1 MDKNEVFR
9 SFIGAGYYDT
19 LTPSVI
25 LRNLLEN
32 PQWYTP
38 YTPYQAEISQG
49 RLEMLLNFQT
59 MVGDLTGLGF
69 ANASLLDEA
78 TAAAEAVTMCVNL
91 SKKKHTKFF
100 IADDV
105 YPQTVDVVK
114 SRVENYDMDV
124 QFNVKVSDMDFSNQ
138 DVAGILIQYPNNSG
152 RLIDYSE
159 LIARAEEAGA
169 KVIVASDLLASTVV
183 KPAGEFGAHIVVG
196 NSQRFG
202 VPMGFGGPHAA
213 FFACNPAFMRKMPGR
228 VIGVSR
234 DSRGLPAMRMTMQT
248 REQHI
253 RRDKATSNICTAQA
267 LLANTA
273 AAYGIYHGPEGLK
286 KIGSK
291 VQGMARVTGAG
302 VRALGYDIKSDD
314 YFDTIEIDVSSA
326 GGADAVAAAAQDRRM
341 NVRKMDANTVC
352 VSMDE
357 TVGASD
363 IDNLLDAFAAAK
375 GSPRPDAVSAEA
387 LAESTDL
394 GVSKAFARETGYMDH
409 PVFNSYHSET
419 DMMRYLFK
427 LVGKDLGLQTAMIP
441 LGSCTMKL
449 NAASEMIPVT
459 WKSVG
464 GLHPFAPESQTKG
477 YKQLCDE
484 MVRDLAEITGF
495 STVSLQPNAGSQGE
509 YLGLKVIAAYHKDRG
524 DTKRDV
530 CIIPLSAHG
539 TNPASAVMVG
549 MRVKTVKTNEKGE
562 IDWEDLK
569 LKVEE
574 NSDQLAALMVTY
586 PSTYGVFDSNIKD
599 VCDLIHENG
608 GQVYMDGA
616 NMNAQVGLCTP
627 GDIGADVCHL
637 NLHKT
642 FSIPHGG
649 GGPGMGPIGV
659 NAHLAPFLPNHVYA
673 PNSGGSK
680 PVNAVAA
687 GPISSGSILPIS
699 YMYIR
704 MMGRD
709 GLKRASQLAILNA
722 NYMAK
727 RMEDGGFPVLYT
739 GDSGYVAHEFILD
752 LRSFKQYGIVEEDV
766 AKRLQDYGFHAPTM
780 SWPVVGTLMVEP
792 TESESLDECDRL
804 CDALVEIRA
813 EIQEI
818 IDGKA
823 DPNDNVLKNAPHTAD
838 MVSADNWTRPYS
850 REKAAYPVRGLRE
863 NKFWPTVGRLD
874 NVYGDRNPVCSCP
887 PLEDYE

>member
-1 MDKNEVFR
+1 MRRHNGPSDGDVAKMLKVCTKKRGLAFAPNPKHLSPNPALALRRHGAQSLDKLCDDVVPESIRLGRDLDLPPNQGEARTLADFKEMMDKNEVFR

-326 GGADAVAAAAQDRRM
+326 GRERMPWPPRHRTAA
-341 NVRKMDANTVC
+341 
-352 VSMDE
+352 
-357 TVGASD
+357 
-363 IDNLLDAFAAAK
+363 
-375 GSPRPDAVSAEA
+375 
-387 LAESTDL
+387 
-394 GVSKAFARETGYMDH
+394 
-409 PVFNSYHSET
+409 
-419 DMMRYLFK
+419 
-427 LVGKDLGLQTAMIP
+427 
-441 LGSCTMKL
+441 
-449 NAASEMIPVT
+449 
-459 WKSVG
+459 
-464 GLHPFAPESQTKG
+464 
-477 YKQLCDE
+477 
-484 MVRDLAEITGF
+484 
-495 STVSLQPNAGSQGE
+495 
-509 YLGLKVIAAYHKDRG
+509 
-524 DTKRDV
+524 
-530 CIIPLSAHG
+530 
-539 TNPASAVMVG
+539 
-549 MRVKTVKTNEKGE
+549 
-562 IDWEDLK
+562 
-569 LKVEE
+569 
-574 NSDQLAALMVTY
+574 
-586 PSTYGVFDSNIKD
+586 
-599 VCDLIHENG
+599 
-608 GQVYMDGA
+608 
-616 NMNAQVGLCTP
+616 
-627 GDIGADVCHL
+627 
-637 NLHKT
+637 
-642 FSIPHGG
+642 
-649 GGPGMGPIGV
+649 
-659 NAHLAPFLPNHVYA
+659 
-673 PNSGGSK
+673 
-680 PVNAVAA
+680 
-687 GPISSGSILPIS
+687 
-699 YMYIR
+699 
-704 MMGRD
+704 
-709 GLKRASQLAILNA
+709 
-722 NYMAK
+722 
-727 RMEDGGFPVLYT
+727 
-739 GDSGYVAHEFILD
+739 
-752 LRSFKQYGIVEEDV
+752 
-766 AKRLQDYGFHAPTM
+766 
-780 SWPVVGTLMVEP
+780 
-792 TESESLDECDRL
+792 
-804 CDALVEIRA
+804 
-813 EIQEI
+813 
-818 IDGKA
+818 
-823 DPNDNVLKNAPHTAD
+823 
-838 MVSADNWTRPYS
+838 
-850 REKAAYPVRGLRE
+850 
-863 NKFWPTVGRLD
+863 
-874 NVYGDRNPVCSCP
+874 
-887 PLEDYE
+887 